1 MFLHYIEPIHTHIAC
16 ILTSPDLQFIHKLYN
31 PAEWISRIQF
41 YETFKKIYR
50 SGFSMWA
57 PSKIF
62 INVLK
67 CFGNYLNTQM
77 DLNKS
82 QEISYA
88 HFVFCCGLLAVNF
101 THIGYGYSCHQMET
115 FPVLLTI
122 CAGNWPITGELPVEW
137 PVTPSWW
144 FETPS
149 RPLWRHCNVHWQW
162 DNHTCVTQR

>member
-16 ILTSPDLQFIHKLYN
+16 ILTSPDRQFIHKWYN
-31 PAEWISRIQF
+31 QAEWIIRIQF

-62 INVLK
+62 MNVLK

-77 DLNKS
+77 DLSKS

-88 HFVFCCGLLAVNF
+88 HFVFCCGSF
-101 THIGYGYSCHQMET
+101 TRQFYPYRLWLFMSSN
-115 FPVLLTI
+115 
-122 CAGNWPITGELPVEW
+122 GNISRVTDHLCGEFTDNRRITRTMASDADLVIWDAIVPIMTSL
-137 PVTPSWW
+137 
-144 FETPS
+144 
-149 RPLWRHCNVHWQW
+149 
-162 DNHTCVTQR
+162 